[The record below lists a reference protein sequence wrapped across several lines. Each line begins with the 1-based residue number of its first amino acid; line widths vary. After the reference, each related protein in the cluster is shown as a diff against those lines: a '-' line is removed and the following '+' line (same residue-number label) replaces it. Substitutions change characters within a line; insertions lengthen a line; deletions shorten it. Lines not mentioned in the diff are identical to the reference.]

1 MRHLLRAAALAALA
15 LHPATPA
22 LAQSGSGGK
31 NKAEHLDKPYVIMIS
46 FDGFRHDY
54 VDRVETPNFDRIA
67 RAGVRADGLIP
78 IFPSKTFPNHY
89 AIATGMYAENH
100 GLIDNSFWDP
110 EFQARYALGDR
121 ATVEDGRWYG
131 GEPIWVTAETQGMV
145 AATYFFVG
153 SEAPVSGVR
162 PSYYHIYDASIP
174 NEARV
179 DQVIEWL
186 RLPEAERPHLVMLYF
201 SDVDNA
207 GHTHGPDAAE
217 VDEAVRAV
225 DRALG
230 RLLDGIESLPIR
242 DRIHV
247 ILVSDHGMA
256 ALDTARAERLDA
268 FVDLEGVRIFGNGPY
283 ATLWV
288 GDSARVEAIRA
299 ALAAGLKH
307 ARVYR
312 RDEIPERY
320 RYKGSRRVGDLL
332 VLAEPGWQVYASNG
346 RAWSGGT
353 HGYDP
358 VSPLMHG
365 IFFAMGPS
373 IRAGVRIPAFE
384 NVHVYPLVAHL
395 LGLRPNPAVD
405 GRLDV
410 LRPIL
415 R

>member
-1 MRHLLRAAALAALA
+1 
-15 LHPATPA
+15 
-22 LAQSGSGGK
+22 
-31 NKAEHLDKPYVIMIS
+31 
-46 FDGFRHDY
+46 
-54 VDRVETPNFDRIA
+54 
-67 RAGVRADGLIP
+67 
-78 IFPSKTFPNHY
+78 
-89 AIATGMYAENH
+89 
-100 GLIDNSFWDP
+100 
-110 EFQARYALGDR
+110 
-121 ATVEDGRWYG
+121 
-131 GEPIWVTAETQGMV
+131 
-145 AATYFFVG
+145 
-153 SEAPVSGVR
+153 
-162 PSYYHIYDASIP
+162 
-174 NEARV
+174 
-179 DQVIEWL
+179 
-186 RLPEAERPHLVMLYF
+186 MLYF

-217 VDEAVRAV
+217 VDEAIRAV

-242 DRIHV
+242 DRVHL

-256 ALDTARAERLDA
+256 ALDTTRAERLDA
-268 FVDLEGVRIFGNGPY
+268 FVDLEGVQIYGNGPY

-288 GDSARVEAIRA
+288 GDSARVETIRS

-312 RDEIPERY
+312 RDEIPERF
-320 RYKGSRRVGDLL
+320 RYKENRRVGDLL
-332 VLAEPGWQVYASNG
+332 VLAEPGWQVVARNG

-358 VSPLMHG
+358 VSSPMHG

-373 IRAGVRIPAFE
+373 IRAGTRIPAFE
-384 NVHVYPLVAHL
+384 NIHVYPLIAHI
-395 LGLRPNPAVD
+395 LGLRPNPAAD